1 LRVAACLASDLGSVS
16 RMGWTGLS
24 STRLVVLRGNSA
36 SGKSSVAAEIRSR
49 YGRGIAIV
57 GQDNLR
63 RTVLRERDIPGGA
76 NIGLIDTVA
85 RYALDRGYH
94 TIVEGILSAAR
105 YADMLSALCQ
115 DHRGI
120 SRLYYLDVP
129 FEETMRRHATKP
141 QAAEYGRAEMSGWY
155 LEHDLIPG
163 GIEHV
168 VPASSSLDDTVERIL
183 GETGLYA
190 HDAALLAQQP

>member
-1 LRVAACLASDLGSVS
+1 MS
-16 RMGWTGLS
+16 WTGS
-24 STRLVVLRGNSA
+24 ASTRLIVLRGNSA

-63 RTVLRERDIPGGA
+63 RAVLRERDIPGGA
-76 NIGLIDTVA
+76 NIQLIDTVA

-94 TIVEGILSAAR
+94 TIVEGILCTAH

-141 QAAEYGRAEMSGWY
+141 QAAEYGRAEMSRWY
-155 LEHDLIPG
+155 LNHDLIPG
-163 GIEHV
+163 DIEDV

-183 GETGLYA
+183 RETGLHA
-190 HDAALLAQQP
+190 HDAALLVQQP

>member
-1 LRVAACLASDLGSVS
+1 MS
-16 RMGWTGLS
+16 WTGS
-24 STRLVVLRGNSA
+24 GSTRLIVLRGNSA

-49 YGRGIAIV
+49 YGRGIAVV

-63 RTVLRERDIPGGA
+63 RTVLRERDIPGGV

-85 RYALDRGYH
+85 RYALDHGYH
-94 TIVEGILSAAR
+94 TIVEGILYAAH
-105 YADMLSALCQ
+105 YADMVTALCQ

-141 QAAEYGRAEMSGWY
+141 QAAEYGRTEMSGWY
-155 LEHDLIPG
+155 REHDLLG
-163 GIEHV
+163 AGTEHV
-168 VPASSSLDDTVERIL
+168 ILAASSLEDTVERIMRD
-183 GETGLYA
+183 TGL
-190 HDAALLAQQP
+190 HSRDAALLAPGS

>member
-1 LRVAACLASDLGSVS
+1 MS
-16 RMGWTGLS
+16 WTGLAP
-24 STRLVVLRGNSA
+24 TRLIVLRGNSA

-63 RTVLRERDIPGGA
+63 RTVLREHDILGGA

-94 TIVEGILSAAR
+94 TIVEGILRAAH

-155 LEHDLIPG
+155 LEHDLMPG
-163 GIEHV
+163 DIEHV
-168 VPASSSLDDTVERIL
+168 VPASSSRDDTAERIL
-183 GETGLYA
+183 RETGLHA

>member
-1 LRVAACLASDLGSVS
+1 MS
-16 RMGWTGLS
+16 RTGLA
-24 STRLVVLRGNSA
+24 STRLIVLRGNSA
-36 SGKSSVAAEIRSR
+36 SGKSSVAAEIRNR

-57 GQDNLR
+57 GQDNMR

-76 NIGLIDTVA
+76 NIELIDTVA

-94 TIVEGILSAAR
+94 TIVEGILCAAY

-155 LEHDLIPG
+155 LKHDLIPG
-163 GIEHV
+163 DIEDV

-183 GETGLYA
+183 RETGLHA
-190 HDAALLAQQP
+190 HDGALLAQQP